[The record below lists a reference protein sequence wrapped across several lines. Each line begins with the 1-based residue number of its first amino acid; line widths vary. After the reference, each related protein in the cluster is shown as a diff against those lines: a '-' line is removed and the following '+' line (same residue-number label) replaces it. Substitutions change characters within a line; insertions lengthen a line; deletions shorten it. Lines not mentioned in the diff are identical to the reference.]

1 MNKKRE
7 VVIGS
12 RVGEVTVL
20 RRVYNSERREN
31 EYECRCEV
39 CGKVFVARADRLV
52 KPRVGCRACANR
64 KTAQNRAKK

>member
-12 RVGEVTVL
+12 RVGAVTVL

-39 CGKVFVARADRLV
+39 CGREFRCQANGLV
-52 KPRVGCRACANR
+52 KPRVGCRSCANR
-64 KTAQNRAKK
+64 KTAENRAKK